1 MTDNIDYNVP
11 DTIEQNKLDNI
22 EQNKSDTIEQNK
34 SDNIEQNKPDNIN
47 IPDKKIS
54 RWSPLVYKNTNPL
67 DTYTSAYLIDAEILD
82 ATTFY
87 NSPNDTTLAILYNN
101 FSSREDLTKL
111 LSELTNVKRLA
122 IIFDTKNIDKK
133 IFLNNELFHTNSDLL
148 DTPNKSDN
156 FTFLKN
162 LPYIKQLDFLCCNT
176 LNNNNWK
183 KFYSLLPYKIGASND
198 ETGNILSGGDWIM
211 ENTNEDIQNIY
222 FNNNIS
228 NYHSTLIYTFPTPQ
242 ITISNNITINSWP
255 TFTTGTYAYLIKG
268 TSPITVTLGSGLIVS
283 DLRHYFVIGSD
294 KVTIDG
300 NNNPILINCAEYGGL
315 IRNGDGENY
324 RGYNYITVKNIT
336 TSMNSTGYL
345 RNNAGYIGGYC
356 FGVNCKFNRF
366 ENCINNIRLLN
377 NKDGCGGIVGGNAT
391 CTVYKCTNN
400 GQIYSTGSGGIFGS
414 ALNSLDGA
422 SKSIAKYCINTGDIY
437 FSYACGGIFGG
448 SVAGYYGQNSSVG
461 ANNCIAINCVN
472 RGRIISSK
480 ACGGIYGG
488 GFSTSFT
495 SYTNAISASKCN
507 AIKCTNYGNFINQNP
522 ACVGCGGIF
531 GGMVNEHFYSNPNNP
546 DIDTYNING
555 DVFGYNNCNAYLCNN
570 LGNIADNISCGG
582 IFGGSF
588 IDLKPG
594 TTGKINIELIQYN
607 DLHIYPNLHCGAM
620 LCNNSGDMSNT
631 YSCGGIFGGG
641 YVKSANVVGASN
653 CPQYGYGNVQGAK
666 CIIYLSNNSLAKY
679 CSNNG
684 NMTQSYNCGGIY
696 GGGYSLG
703 GNGTGGYG
711 RFGLTFGGNGIAGEA
726 IVYSFIDCKAIGC
739 YNNGN
744 MSDNNCGG
752 IFGGMYKQNGVSIN
766 DDGTGIGGT
775 ATAYGSTNSLV
786 YNSYNTGSLNTT
798 SYGIFGTGSV
808 LCKAYHCYVSSMAI
822 PSQNPIY
829 DDTQSETTVQS
840 VLIVNCSLASEAIGW
855 IDNYAD
861 KYLVEVGTHKKSIWT
876 KNKSQK
882 NFPYYLTE
890 FDADFY
896 KCNKTYINPKW
907 SIEQEPIYNIIS
919 INNKSPKCYNI
930 KINNKTGRIK
940 ICDKQDK
947 DKKYIIQ
954 VVQLFTNSNTY
965 NINTLCI
972 KNN

>member
-22 EQNKSDTIEQNK
+22 EQNKSDTIEQNQ
-34 SDNIEQNKPDNIN
+34 SDNIN
-47 IPDKKIS
+47 IPDKKIN

-87 NSPNDTTLAILYNN
+87 NSPNDTTLAIIYNN
-101 FSSREDLTKL
+101 LSSREDLTKL
-111 LSELTNVKRLA
+111 LTELINITRLA

-133 IFLNNELFHTNSDLL
+133 IFLNNEPFYTNSDLL

-176 LNNNNWK
+176 LNNDNWK

-198 ETGNILSGGDWIM
+198 ETGNIASEGNWVM
-211 ENTNEDIQNIY
+211 ENTKEDIQNIY

-242 ITISNNITINSWP
+242 ITISSSITINSWP

-283 DLRHYFVIGSD
+283 DVRHYFVIGSD
-294 KVTIDG
+294 KITIDG
-300 NNNPILINCAEYGGL
+300 NNNPILINIGQSLPNGSGYKGL
-315 IRNGDGENY
+315 IINGNGDNF
-324 RGYNYITVKNIT
+324 RGYNYITVKNIVI
-336 TSMNSTGYL
+336 SSASIGKL
-345 RNNAGYIGGYC
+345 NNGAGYIGGC
-356 FGVNCKFNRF
+356 SFGVNCKFNKF
-366 ENCINNIRLLN
+366 INCINNYNILA
-377 NKDGCGGIVGGNAT
+377 DGCGGIVGGNAT
-391 CTVYKCTNN
+391 SMAYKCTNN
-400 GQIYSTGSGGIFGS
+400 GIIYGSSSGGIFGS
-414 ALNSLDGA
+414 SINNSDSA
-422 SKSIAKYCINTGDIY
+422 SKSIAKYCVNNGLITG
-437 FSYACGGIFGG
+437 SYGCGGIFGG
-448 SVAGYYGQNSSVG
+448 SVGSYYTDNISSIG
-461 ANNCIAINCVN
+461 PNNCIAINCIN
-472 RGRIISSK
+472 RGNIQYGH
-480 ACGGIYGG
+480 ACGGIFGG
-488 GFSTSFT
+488 TVANTSPT
-495 SYTNAISASKCN
+495 YSNAISASKCN
-507 AIKCTNYGNFINQNP
+507 AIKCVNYGNLISSF
-522 ACVGCGGIF
+522 ACGGIF
-531 GGMVNEHFYSNPNNP
+531 GGLDNMTNNIP
-546 DIDTYNING
+546 ANTTNG
-555 DVFGYNNCNAYLCNN
+555 DVYGFNNCNAYLCNN
-570 LGNIADNISCGG
+570 LGNMTNTISSGG

-588 IDLKPG
+588 ISLQSL
-594 TTGKINIELIQYN
+594 TGNINKQLIQYN

-620 LCNNSGDMSNT
+620 LCNNSGDMSNA

-641 YVKSANVVGASN
+641 YVKSADVFGVSY
-653 CPQYGYGNVQGAK
+653 CPQYGYGNVQGEK

-684 NMTQSYNCGGIY
+684 NMTQSNNCGGIY
-696 GGGYSLG
+696 GGMYCRG
-703 GNGTGGYG
+703 GNGTGGNG
-711 RFGLTFGGNGIAGEA
+711 SGVPSTFGGNGTAGDA
-726 IVYSFIDCKAIGC
+726 IGYSFIDCKAIGC

-744 MSDNNCGG
+744 MSQYNCGG
-752 IFGGMYKQNGVSIN
+752 IFGGITAIRGTIT
-766 DDGTGIGGT
+766 DGQPPNNGIGTWGIG
-775 ATAYGSTNSLV
+775 TAYGSTNSLV

-947 DKKYIIQ
+947 DTKYIIQ
-954 VVQLFTNSNTY
+954 VLQLFTNSNTY